1 MARPAL
7 SAARAVDVLNFLAS
21 HPDQGFTLSE
31 LVRRLGVNVASMH
44 AILAVLAQAEYV
56 TRDDARRTYTTGPML
71 VPLGHAALHRHGA
84 IVAARAALE
93 KPASDLG
100 VTGLV
105 VGAAGSEMVILD
117 EVASQPDRAPSV
129 GQRIRMIAPMGG
141 VFVAWSDAE
150 RFDQWL
156 ATAPAAVREQRAEL
170 ERWLESIRGQGYA
183 VGLETTARQGLRR
196 AVRDLREQPGSRA
209 AKGRLRTNVAQLG
222 DIATVLLEGRAKESY
237 AVAHVAAPIRSH
249 EGVSL
254 SLYLMGFRRPLAAD
268 ELERTGEALR
278 DAADEV
284 AGAATRDAARDA
296 NGAPADRTRLDAH
309 GHIW

>member
-31 LVRRLGVNVASMH
+31 LVRRLGINVASMH

-56 TRDDARRTYTTGPML
+56 TRDDARRIYTTGPML

-84 IVAARAALE
+84 IVAARAALA
-93 KPASDLG
+93 KLASDLD

-117 EVASQPDRAPSV
+117 EVATRPDRSPSV
-129 GQRIRMIAPMGG
+129 GQRIRMVAPMGG
-141 VFVAWSDAE
+141 VFVAWSDDE
-150 RFDQWL
+150 RMNEWL
-156 ATAPAAVREQRAEL
+156 ATAPAAVREQRAVL
-170 ERWLESIRGQGYA
+170 ERWLESIRDQGYA

-209 AKGRLRTNVAQLG
+209 AKGRLRSNVAQLG
-222 DIATVLLEGRAKESY
+222 DIATVLLEARAKESY
-237 AVAHVAAPIRSH
+237 AVAHVAAPIRSND
-249 EGVSL
+249 GVSL
-254 SLYLMGFRRPLAAD
+254 SLYLMGFRRPLGAD
-268 ELERTGEALR
+268 ELERIGAALR
-278 DAADEV
+278 DATDDAV
-284 AGAATRDAARDA
+284 SDAAL
-296 NGAPADRTRLDAH
+296 GVPATDQTRLDAR